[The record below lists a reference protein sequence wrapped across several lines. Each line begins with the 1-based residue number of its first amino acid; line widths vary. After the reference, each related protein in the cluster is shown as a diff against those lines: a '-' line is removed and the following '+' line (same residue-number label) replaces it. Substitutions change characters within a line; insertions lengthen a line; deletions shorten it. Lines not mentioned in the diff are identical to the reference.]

1 MKKRSLFTLCC
12 FIATIGFAFGQL
24 KKSQLEKERKS
35 IQQEIKQIQDAYN
48 QVKKEGRQSLSQL
61 NMLGRKIE
69 LQEQYINTI
78 NKELKAIDDDMY
90 LSSLEISRL
99 QKQHDTLKAE
109 YARSVVY
116 TYRNRS
122 SFSYV
127 NFIFSASSFNDAIRR
142 IAYLRNYR
150 ADRAHQVEKIQQT
163 QTLINHRQQQQLV
176 RKQEKNQRLKDQT
189 NERASLAEQ
198 REEKNRMV
206 AGFKAEEKD
215 LQKQMLAKK
224 KRDRDLQNAIAAI
237 IRREIEVARKEE
249 SIKLA
254 AAKKAK
260 AAKEAKEAKELKEAK
275 AKSVSPLPNKNK
287 GATVKTAAPKKP
299 VEKPAAKQAE
309 RSILELNDHDVSL
322 GSDFRNSRGKLPW
335 PVDNGYVSIPFG
347 NYIVPG
353 VGISGN
359 NPGVTIDTKPNASAK
374 AVFDG
379 VVSAVHNYGDGAAIV
394 IRHGKYYTSYANLSA
409 VSISKGATVKRGQVI
424 GKVGDSED
432 LSHGR
437 IDFLLM
443 IEANNVNPEGWL
455 RK

>member
-1 MKKRSLFTLCC
+1 MKKRSLLTLCC
-12 FIATIGFAFGQL
+12 FIVTIGFAFGQS
-24 KKSQLEKERKS
+24 KKIQLEKERKS
-35 IQQEIKQIQDAYN
+35 IQQEIKQIQDEYN

-61 NMLGRKIE
+61 NILSRKIA
-69 LQEQYINTI
+69 LQEQYISTI

-90 LSSLEISRL
+90 LSGLEIYRL
-99 QKQHDTLKAE
+99 QKQYDTLKAE

-116 TYRNRS
+116 AYRNRS

-163 QTLINHRQQQQLV
+163 QALIHNRQQQQLA
-176 RKQEKNQRLKDQT
+176 RKQEKSERLKDQT
-189 NERASLAEQ
+189 DERASLAEQ
-198 REEKNRMV
+198 REEKNKML
-206 AGFKAEEKD
+206 AGFKTEEKN
-215 LQKQMLAKK
+215 LQKQILAKK

-237 IRREIEVARKEE
+237 IRREIEIARKEE
-249 SIKLA
+249 AIKLA
-254 AAKKAK
+254 AARKAK
-260 AAKEAKEAKELKEAK
+260 AAQEAKEARELKEAK
-275 AKSVSPLPNKNK
+275 ARSVSPLSGKSRS
-287 GATVKTAAPKKP
+287 AIVKTAALKKP
-299 VEKPAAKQAE
+299 VEKPAERTAE
-309 RSILELNDHDVSL
+309 RSILELNDHDVIL

-359 NPGVTIDTKPNASAK
+359 NPGVTIDTKPNASVK

-394 IRHGKYYTSYANLSA
+394 IRHGKYYTTYANLSA
-409 VSISKGATVKRGQVI
+409 VNISKGVTVKRGQLI
-424 GKVGDSED
+424 GRVGDSED

-443 IEANNVNPEGWL
+443 IETNNVNPEGWL